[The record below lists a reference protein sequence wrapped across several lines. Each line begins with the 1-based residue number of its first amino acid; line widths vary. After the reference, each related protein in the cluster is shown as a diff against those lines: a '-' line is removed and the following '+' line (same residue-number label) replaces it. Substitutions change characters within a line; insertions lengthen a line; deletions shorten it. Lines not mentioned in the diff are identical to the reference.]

1 MLIAL
6 EWAVANAFTVL
17 LLAPVVYLLGRWSRQ
32 PAVRHGLWI
41 LLLVKLITPPI
52 VPVSLPTE
60 PLTLAVE
67 TVSPNGLSS
76 PVLTST
82 VVPVTTGMSAD
93 ATSRSGWLAEAPL
106 AAELVTALKPVTP
119 GWWAQLPW
127 PWLVAALLGTWS
139 AGVLLLGVTFLSRL
153 GRFGRQVRRVSQTD
167 LELSAQV
174 DELREQLGQRTAPR
188 ACLVEGVVSPML
200 WGVGPWARILFPRE
214 LYRQLHPEARATLL
228 LHELSHYYRGDSW
241 VRLLEFAATIAFW
254 WHPAVWWARREIEA
268 AEEDCCDQWVME
280 RTASSPRC
288 YAEALLD
295 TIDFL
300 CEQRPPTPALA
311 SGLGNPYELR
321 GRLTR
326 IMTGGGPTLT
336 WLGRLGVF
344 AAATLLPLQPEL
356 LAALGSQARVQWE
369 LAWEPPT
376 VSPVVGPD
384 VLLPVRMM
392 GDEPAPGSRAPVVY
406 QAKPRRNPPGATRSI
421 PIAWAKVG
429 SADGAH
435 EIVAWPGR
443 RIELRHAATSQVVD
457 LEAWNV
463 TCAAFL
469 GDSSRFVTGGSDRQL
484 RLWDAA
490 TGRVLMNFAEHGDA
504 IVSVQA
510 DRLGNSIVAGSRD
523 GLLTWHDRATGRL
536 LRRWHL
542 DAPITCVRFAP
553 GGKQLAVTVGHWRSA
568 ESGRFRLLNL
578 TESSAGPRQ
587 REWRLPQPA
596 GVLRYLDAD
605 TVVFGHWDG
614 TASYWRLSEEAL
626 VAQVADSKDRISAA
640 AFSANSTEFPTLD
653 LAAAEAEMARQARAR
668 WPANDPTAPSVP
680 APLLESTN
688 HPVLGPSLTRGTKP
702 HPAALPTFV
711 PGSRSDSWTA
721 PPRSYSRL
729 NAPIPSNPVPPA
741 R

>member
-17 LLAPVVYLLGRWSRQ
+17 LLAPLVYWLGRWSRQ

-52 VPVSLPTE
+52 VPLGLPTE
-60 PLTLAVE
+60 PLVLAVE
-67 TVSPNGLSS
+67 SVSKQGLSPS
-76 PVLTST
+76 ALTST
-82 VVPVTTGMSAD
+82 VVPVAKGMSAD
-93 ATSRSGWLAEAPL
+93 AIRGSALVAKAPM
-106 AAELVTALKPVTP
+106 ALEQVGAPGPITP
-119 GWWAQLPW
+119 SWWAQLPW
-127 PWLVAALLGTWS
+127 PWLVAALLGTWG
-139 AGVLLLGVTFLSRL
+139 AGVLLLGGMFLSRL

-214 LYRQLHPEARATLL
+214 LYRQLRPEARATLL

-254 WHPAVWWARREIEA
+254 WHPAVWWARRELEA

-300 CEQRPPTPALA
+300 CEQRPATPALA

-356 LAALGSQARVQWE
+356 LAAIGSQARVQLE
-369 LAWEPPT
+369 LAWEPPY
-376 VSPVVGPD
+376 VSPVPGPD
-384 VLLPVRMM
+384 VLLPVRIMD
-392 GDEPAPGSRAPVVY
+392 DEPAAGSRAPVVY
-406 QAKPRRNPPGATRSI
+406 QAKPRRNPPGASRSI

-443 RIELRHAATSQVVD
+443 RIELRHAAAPQVVD

-484 RLWDAA
+484 RLWDAE

-504 IVSVQA
+504 IVSVEA

-523 GLLTWHDRATGRL
+523 GLITWHDRATGRL

-542 DAPITCVRFAP
+542 EAPITCVRFAP

-578 TESSAGPRQ
+578 TDSSAGPRQ
-587 REWRLPQPA
+587 IEWRLPQPA

-614 TASYWRLSEEAL
+614 TASYWRLSEQAL

-640 AFSANSTEFPTLD
+640 AFSANSIEFPTLG
-653 LAAAEAEMARQARAR
+653 LADAEAEMARQSHSG
-668 WPANDPTAPSVP
+668 WPTHDPTTSITPNPV
-680 APLLESTN
+680 LESTN
-688 HPVLGPSLTRGTKP
+688 LPALGPSMTRVTNP
-702 HPAALPTFV
+702 RPAALPTFV
-711 PGSRSDSWTA
+711 PGPRNDSWTA

-729 NAPIPSNPVPPA
+729 NLPIPSNPVPPA